1 MTEVSEINR
10 RLGVTH
16 TWASRR
22 ARKSARPSVFIG
34 YYEETIRQVRVDP
47 DALEHRVDYGDSVQL
62 AAEIEALAAWRRV
75 REWNSRKGLLKSR
88 QYTEKRY

>member
-10 RLGVTH
+10 RLAVTKK
-16 TWASRR
+16 WASGR
-22 ARKSARPSVFIG
+22 AQRSARPSVFLKF
-34 YYEETIRQVRVDP
+34 YEDMILQARKDP
-47 DALEHRVDYGDSVQL
+47 NALEHRVDYGDSVQL